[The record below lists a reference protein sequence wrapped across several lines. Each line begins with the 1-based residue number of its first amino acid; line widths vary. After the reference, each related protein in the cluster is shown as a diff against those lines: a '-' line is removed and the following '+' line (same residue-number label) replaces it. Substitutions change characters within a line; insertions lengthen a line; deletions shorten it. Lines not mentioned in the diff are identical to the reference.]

1 MVRDRFL
8 AERKFPSIIM
18 RSRANLFSLDFHAE
32 QQPNPLSRVTLSE
45 QLDPFGMPRIHV
57 DWRYTAID
65 VDTVKRSLA
74 LLAADL
80 SQSGVGRFEYDPD
93 SVEEEV
99 TRYGAYGGHH
109 IGTVRMGNSPRD
121 SVVDINGRVHGVHN
135 LYVAG
140 SAIFPTSS
148 QANPT
153 LTVIAMALRLAEHL
167 GGELRRPQPAVLMR
181 ETA

>member
-1 MVRDRFL
+1 
-8 AERKFPSIIM
+8 M

-167 GGELRRPQPAVLMR
+167 ASELRRPQPAVLLR